1 MELIGYL
8 FFIIWLSVYIIQ
20 TAISLLRFIAICLI
34 VYKINFYEF
43 DSKKK
48 RSYGLEF
55 KLAGTNRVLL
65 FSSTTCSAKTYKIM

>member
-1 MELIGYL
+1 MELIGYS

-34 VYKINFYEF
+34 VYKIYFYEF
-43 DSKKK
+43 DKK

-55 KLAGTNRVLL
+55 KLTGTNRILL
-65 FSSTTCSAKTYKIM
+65 YSSTTCSVKTYKIM